1 MQFAKRLNPLQF
13 NVFAEM
19 DKAKAVARSAGREII
34 DLSLGSSDLPAQ
46 AHVIEAIAQSL
57 YDQSTHGYLLFH
69 GTLGFRQAAANWYE
83 QKFGISVDP
92 DTEVLPLIGSQEGT
106 AHLPLA
112 LLDPGDF
119 ALLLDPGY
127 PSHAGGVYLAG
138 GQIYPMPLLAEND
151 FLPVFTD
158 IPAPVLAQ
166 SKMMVLS
173 YPHNP
178 TAAIAPLSFFQAAV
192 TFCTQHNL
200 VLVHDFPYV
209 DLVFEESG
217 ELGAPSGDKG
227 QWGLGIEKN
236 LSQYPTTP
244 LAPLGQSHRPQGC
257 PNTQSLVPSIL
268 QADRDK
274 SISIEFFTLS
284 KSYNMGGFRI
294 GYAIGNAQLINALR
308 QVKAAVDFNQYRGI
322 LNGAIAAL
330 TGPQA
335 GVTDSVNIFRKR
347 RDAFINAL
355 HDIGWQVPTPK
366 ATMYIWAK
374 LPSLWHQNSVEFCTQ
389 LVKQTGVAA
398 SPGAGFGKSGEG
410 YVRFALVHEPPL
422 LETAVQRIAEF
433 L

>member
-1 MQFAKRLNPLQF
+1 MTNIQFAKRLQPLKS
-13 NVFAEM
+13 NVFADM
-19 DKAKAVARSAGREII
+19 DRAKAVALAAGREVI
-34 DLSLGSSDLPAQ
+34 DLSLGSSDLPAE

-57 YDQSTHGYLLFH
+57 HDRSTHGYLLFN
-69 GTLGFRQAAANWYE
+69 GTQGFREAAANWYE
-83 QKFGISVDP
+83 QKFGIKVDP
-92 DTEVLPLIGSQEGT
+92 QTEVLPLIGSQEGT

-112 LLDPGDF
+112 ILNPGDF

-127 PSHAGGVYLAG
+127 PSHAGGVYLAS
-138 GQIYPMPLLAEND
+138 GQIYSMPLLAENG
-151 FLPVFTD
+151 FLPVFAD

-166 SKMMVLS
+166 SRMMVLS

-178 TAAIAPLSFFQAAV
+178 TAAIAPLSFFQEAV
-192 TFCTQHNL
+192 AFCQQHNL

-209 DLVFEESG
+209 DLVFQETGEWGKGSREAEEQRSRG
-217 ELGAPSGDKG
+217 ESLMPHV
-227 QWGLGIEKN
+227 
-236 LSQYPTTP
+236 P
-244 LAPLGQSHRPQGC
+244 C
-257 PNTQSLVPSIL
+257 LVPSIL
-268 QADRDK
+268 QADPEK
-274 SISIEFFTLS
+274 SVSIEFFTLS

-330 TGPQA
+330 TGPQS
-335 GVTDSVNIFRKR
+335 GVKSAVATFQGR
-347 RDAFINAL
+347 RDAFISAL
-355 HDIGWQVPTPK
+355 HRIGWNVPTPQ

-374 LPSLWHQNSVEFCTQ
+374 LPSPWSENSVEFCTQ

-422 LETAVQRIAEF
+422 LEIAVERIAEF
-433 L
+433 LH

>member
-1 MQFAKRLNPLQF
+1 MQFAKRLQPLQS
-13 NVFAEM
+13 NVFADM
-19 DKAKAVARSAGREII
+19 DRAKAVALAAGQQVI

-57 YDQSTHGYLLFH
+57 HDRSTHGYLLFN
-69 GTLGFRQAAANWYE
+69 GTFGFRQAAANWYE
-83 QKFGISVDP
+83 QKFGIKVDP
-92 DTEVLPLIGSQEGT
+92 QTEVLPLIGSQEGT

-112 LLDPGDF
+112 LLNPGDF

-127 PSHAGGVYLAG
+127 PSHAGGVYLAS
-138 GQIYPMPLLAEND
+138 GQIYPMPLRAENG
-151 FLPVFTD
+151 FLPVFAD

-166 SKMMVLS
+166 SRMMVLS

-178 TAAIAPLSFFQAAV
+178 TAAIAPLSFFQEAV
-192 TFCTQHNL
+192 AFCQQHNL
-200 VLVHDFPYV
+200 ALIHDFPYV
-209 DLVFEESG
+209 DLVFEETG
-217 ELGAPSGDKG
+217 E
-227 QWGLGIEKN
+227 WGLGTRKN
-236 LSQYPTTP
+236 LSQPP
-244 LAPLGQSHRPQGC
+244 I
-257 PNTQSLVPSIL
+257 PNTRSLVPSIL
-268 QADRDK
+268 QADPDK
-274 SISIEFFTLS
+274 SVSIEFFTLS

-335 GVTDSVNIFRKR
+335 GVKSAVTTFEGR
-347 RDAFINAL
+347 RNAFISAL
-355 HDIGWQVPTPK
+355 HRIGWNVPTPK

-374 LPSLWHQNSVEFCTQ
+374 LPSTWSQNSIEFCTQ

-422 LETAVQRIAEF
+422 LETAVERIAQF
-433 L
+433 LH

>member
-1 MQFAKRLNPLQF
+1 MTNMQFAKRLQPLQS
-13 NVFAEM
+13 NVFADM
-19 DKAKAVARSAGREII
+19 DRAKAVALAAGREVI
-34 DLSLGSSDLPAQ
+34 DLSLGSSDLPAE

-57 YDQSTHGYLLFH
+57 HDRSTHGYLLFN
-69 GTLGFRQAAANWYE
+69 GTQGFRQAAANWYE
-83 QKFGISVDP
+83 QKFGIKVDP
-92 DTEVLPLIGSQEGT
+92 ETEVLPLIGSQEGT

-112 LLDPGDF
+112 ILNPGDF

-127 PSHAGGVYLAG
+127 PSHAGGVYLASA
-138 GQIYPMPLLAEND
+138 QIYPMPLRAENA
-151 FLPVFTD
+151 FLPVFGD

-166 SKMMVLS
+166 SRMMVLS

-178 TAAIAPLSFFQAAV
+178 TAAIAPLSFFQEAV
-192 TFCTQHNL
+192 AFCQQHNL

-209 DLVFEESG
+209 DLVFGESG
-217 ELGAPSGDKG
+217 EWGVGSGEQENFSPNPKSKIVRLSGAEVQNRSTERSRSPK
-227 QWGLGIEKN
+227 
-236 LSQYPTTP
+236 
-244 LAPLGQSHRPQGC
+244 
-257 PNTQSLVPSIL
+257 SLVPSIL
-268 QADRDK
+268 QADPDK
-274 SISIEFFTLS
+274 SVSIEFFTLS

-330 TGPQA
+330 TGPQS
-335 GVTDSVNIFRKR
+335 GVKSAVATFQGR
-347 RDAFINAL
+347 RDAFISAL
-355 HDIGWQVPTPK
+355 HRIGWNVATPQ

-374 LPSLWHQNSVEFCTQ
+374 LPSAWSQNSIEFCTQ

-422 LETAVQRIAEF
+422 LETAVERMAEF
-433 L
+433 LH

>member
-1 MQFAKRLNPLQF
+1 MTNIQFAKRLQPLQS
-13 NVFAEM
+13 NVFADM
-19 DKAKAVARSAGREII
+19 DRAKAVALAAGRQVI
-34 DLSLGSSDLPAQ
+34 DLSLGSSDLPAE

-57 YDQSTHGYLLFH
+57 GDRSTHGYLLFNA
-69 GTLGFRQAAANWYE
+69 TLGFREAAANWYE
-83 QKFGISVDP
+83 QKFGIKVDP
-92 DTEVLPLIGSQEGT
+92 QTEVLPLIGSQEGT

-112 LLDPGDF
+112 ILNPGDF

-127 PSHAGGVYLAG
+127 PSHAGGVYLAS
-138 GQIYPMPLLAEND
+138 GQIYPMPLRAEND
-151 FLPVFTD
+151 FLPVFAD
-158 IPAPVLAQ
+158 IPASVLAQ
-166 SKMMVLS
+166 SRMMVLS

-178 TAAIAPLSFFQAAV
+178 TAAIAPLSFFQEAV
-192 TFCTQHNL
+192 AFCQQHNL

-209 DLVFEESG
+209 DLVFGESG
-217 ELGAPSGDKG
+217 DWGHFDKLSASLATGDWELGTR
-227 QWGLGIEKN
+227 KN
-236 LSQYPTTP
+236 LSQSPIP
-244 LAPLGQSHRPQGC
+244 NAP
-257 PNTQSLVPSIL
+257 SLVPSIL
-268 QADRDK
+268 QADPDK
-274 SISIEFFTLS
+274 SVSIEFFTLS

-335 GVTDSVNIFRKR
+335 GVKSAVATFQWR
-347 RDAFINAL
+347 RDAFISAL
-355 HDIGWQVPTPK
+355 HRIGWNVPTPQ

-374 LPSLWHQNSVEFCTQ
+374 LPSHWSQNSIEFCTQ

-422 LETAVQRIAEF
+422 LETAVERMAEF
-433 L
+433 LH

>member
-1 MQFAKRLNPLQF
+1 MTNIHFAKRLQPLQS
-13 NVFAEM
+13 NVFADM
-19 DKAKAVARSAGREII
+19 DRAKAVALAAGRQVI
-34 DLSLGSSDLPAQ
+34 DLSLGSSDLPAE
-46 AHVIEAIAQSL
+46 AHVIDAIAQSL
-57 YDQSTHGYLLFH
+57 GDRTTHGYLLFN
-69 GTLGFRQAAANWYE
+69 GTLGFREAAANWYE
-83 QKFGISVDP
+83 QKFGIKVDP
-92 DTEVLPLIGSQEGT
+92 QTEVLPLIGSQEGT

-112 LLDPGDF
+112 ILNPGDF

-127 PSHAGGVYLAG
+127 PSHAGGVYLAS
-138 GQIYPMPLLAEND
+138 GQIYPMPLRAEND
-151 FLPVFTD
+151 FLPVFAD

-166 SKMMVLS
+166 SRMMVLS

-178 TAAIAPLSFFQAAV
+178 TAAIAPLSFFQEAV
-192 TFCTQHNL
+192 AFCQQHNL

-209 DLVFEESG
+209 DLVFEES
-217 ELGAPSGDKG
+217 ENWADSSSNPKSKI
-227 QWGLGIEKN
+227 QNPK
-236 LSQYPTTP
+236 SV
-244 LAPLGQSHRPQGC
+244 
-257 PNTQSLVPSIL
+257 VPSIL
-268 QADRDK
+268 QADPEK
-274 SISIEFFTLS
+274 SVSIEFFTLS

-335 GVTDSVNIFRKR
+335 GVKSAVATFQGR
-347 RDAFINAL
+347 RDAFITAL
-355 HDIGWQVPTPK
+355 HRIGWNVPTPQ

-374 LPSLWHQNSVEFCTQ
+374 LPSHWSQNSIEFCTQ

-422 LETAVQRIAEF
+422 LETAVERMAEF
-433 L
+433 LQ